1 MAFHHAEQV
10 HFHVPHADGGA
21 PALVVHAYRTGET
34 IYPPPSP
41 SPRRERT
48 KPAWAVLMGCLLAV
62 GLAGNGAVLGSE
74 TTDRWVAVACLVLGA
89 AIGVVLGRSRL
100 RRRPE
105 QPPSEQEL
113 RQAAS
118 SLARTLTEQYAR
130 DQAAVRIDDPGPLP
144 VRWAEAPSGLG
155 DHAVN
160 FAGAGEA
167 VPRLDG
173 SFSHIVRTYESLP
186 HGRLVILGEAGAGKS
201 VLVLHL
207 AAGLLARRKPGDP
220 VPVVFPVSSWDPGEG
235 TPLWWWAA
243 GWLAQT
249 HAWVLADD
257 GFPGSARAIAHGLIT
272 SGRVLPVL
280 DGFDELPD
288 ATRSKALAQL
298 CRSLLP
304 SGRFVLTSRTAEFT
318 EAVNAGE
325 LRIPKAAA
333 VQLQPL
339 EPDELRAYL
348 PRTSRERDDS
358 TTKWDRVLER
368 IAAVDAFPAPES
380 SARACGARASS
391 ALDSGARPSGAPDFS
406 APDSGARDSAAPD
419 SCDSAARR
427 LREVLR
433 TPLMVSL
440 ARAVYSDTT
449 AHPDELLEQ
458 SDLTTREAVE
468 RHLLSAFVDTAY
480 QPDPAAVPGRHDRV
494 TPGRARGYLVRLA
507 RGTGQDIAWWRLE
520 EQVPWTFRALLVSLP
535 LGLLL
540 AAAVA
545 ATALP
550 APGESAVPGL
560 GLRAGLLTLVAA
572 LCAGTLDWIGEHGTV
587 ARPPH
592 RLHSP
597 RREVRDS
604 LRRRPVGAVLSAVV
618 PVAGLAVWIWAVASG
633 NGVAVFF
640 ASFLLFA
647 PLAAVSR
654 ALAVVR
660 RPADLQASDPVTL
673 LREDRRTTLALAP
686 FTSPHTRSM
695 LSVQKALP
703 VLVIPTL
710 LFWGLGRGADAVTP
724 WRWVAVFGAL
734 AGWWCLWS
742 CAMSAWG
749 RFTLA
754 RWWLASTGRLPR
766 QLTDFLADAHRRG
779 VLRQTGGLYR
789 FRHIELQRSLA
800 AEPEP
805 RDAAGR
811 TGRARRLGIG
821 ALSAAMGA
829 TTAVLLVGSVFS
841 APGAMGPLRM
851 LAPACELLPLSSVR
865 PLMGHPGRGFG
876 GQQPVDIFSDARH
889 FLDDGF
895 RQPKRADDRHA
906 RARSSCVTTE
916 QSALR
921 PDTQVVLTVALAAGA
936 GMTDSA
942 ERAQYEV
949 EHPGLLD
956 ARVRSSGTG
965 WSVAAGTEWASSPD
979 PRSRRADE
987 DIPVGWARGRVG
999 NALVA
1004 VDVALEFGTER
1015 QAREAAETLVRQV
1028 LDRIR
1033 LTYGLQAGPVPEGRP
1048 LTRVPESGISDASR
1062 FGVFDRKRTG
1072 RLGGAAWEEAD
1083 PARVVA
1089 LDELVGLRVPR
1100 EARCS
1105 TGEGEGE
1112 GEGDGDGDGG
1122 QETGTGT
1129 GDVTGRWLA
1138 CTVSR
1143 GPAAGFRMDVVFAG
1157 CGASCSAS
1165 ERRAFTDRRPG
1176 RTVADWDHH
1185 GTVAHD
1191 RSPGSGYLYRTLKA
1205 TYHQGRNEA
1214 VPLEVLLWL
1223 HVSSPTYPDLA
1234 DKILN
1239 DVWSQTEAGR

>member
-10 HFHVPHADGGA
+10 HFHVPHADGGG

-34 IYPPPSP
+34 IYPPRSP
-41 SPRRERT
+41 SPRRART
-48 KPAWAVLMGCLLAV
+48 RTASAILMAGVLAV

-74 TTDRWVAVACLVLGA
+74 TTDRWAAVACLVLGT
-89 AIGVVLGRSRL
+89 AIGVFLGRSRL

-105 QPPSEQEL
+105 QPLSEHEL

-118 SLARTLTEQYAR
+118 SLARTLAQQYAR
-130 DQAAVRIDDPGPLP
+130 DRAAVRIDDPGPLP
-144 VRWAEAPSGLG
+144 VRWAAAPSGIG
-155 DHAVN
+155 DHPVN
-160 FAGAGEA
+160 LAGAGEA
-167 VPRLDG
+167 APRLDG
-173 SFSHIVRTYESLP
+173 SFSDIVRTYESLP

-207 AAGLLARRKPGDP
+207 AAGLLARRETGDP

-257 GFPGSARAIAHGLIT
+257 GLPASARSVAHGLIT
-272 SGRVLPVL
+272 SGRILPVL

-288 ATRSKALAQL
+288 ATRTKALAQL

-304 SGRFVLTSRTAEFT
+304 AGRFVLTSRTAEFT
-318 EAVNAGE
+318 DAVNAGE
-325 LRIPKAAA
+325 LRIPKTAA

-339 EPDELRAYL
+339 ELDELRAYL

-368 IAAVDAFPAPES
+368 MAAVATFPAADPGAPDSGPRDAGARDS
-380 SARACGARASS
+380 STHGCGAGDADTRDSDTR
-391 ALDSGARPSGAPDFS
+391 DSGARGSGAPAS
-406 APDSGARDSAAPD
+406 HDSV
-419 SCDSAARR
+419 ARR

-449 AHPDELLEQ
+449 ARPDELLSQ
-458 SDLTTREAVE
+458 GDLTSREAVE

-480 QPDPAAVPGRHDRV
+480 QPDPAGVPGRHDRV
-494 TPGRARGYLVRLA
+494 TPGRARRYLARLA

-520 EQVPWTFRALLVSLP
+520 EQVPWAFRALLVSLP

-545 ATALP
+545 VTALP
-550 APGESAVPGL
+550 APGEPDVPGI
-560 GLRAGLLTLVAA
+560 GLRAGLLALVAA
-572 LCAGTLDWIGEHGTV
+572 LCAGALDWIGEHGSV

-597 RREVRDS
+597 RRQVLHS
-604 LRRRPVGAVLSAVV
+604 LRERPVGAVLSASV
-618 PVAGLAVWIWAVASG
+618 PVAALAVWIWAVASG
-633 NGVAVFF
+633 NGVAVLF
-640 ASFLLFA
+640 ASFLLLA
-647 PLAAVSR
+647 PLTAVSR
-654 ALAVVR
+654 TLAVVR
-660 RPADLQASDPVTL
+660 RPADLQGSDPVTL
-673 LREDRRTTLALAP
+673 LREDRRATLALAAL
-686 FTSPHTRSM
+686 TSPHTRSM
-695 LSVQKALP
+695 LSAQKTLP
-703 VLVIPTL
+703 VLVIATL

-724 WRWVAVFGAL
+724 WRWAVVYGAVAV
-734 AGWWCLWS
+734 WWFLWS
-742 CAMSAWG
+742 CVLSAWG

-754 RWWLASTGRLPR
+754 RWWLASTGRLPLR
-766 QLTDFLADAHRRG
+766 LTEFLADAHRRG

-800 AEPEP
+800 AGPEP
-805 RDAAGR
+805 RSAPVR
-811 TGRARRLGIG
+811 TGRVRRLGVG
-821 ALSAAMGA
+821 VLSAATGA
-829 TTAVLLVGSVFS
+829 TTVVLLVGSVLS
-841 APGAMGPLRM
+841 APGAMGPLHT
-851 LAPACELLPLSSVR
+851 LATACDLLPLSSVR
-865 PLMGHPGRGFG
+865 PLMGYPGRGFG
-876 GQQPVDIFSDARH
+876 GQPPVDIFSDAGR
-889 FLDDGF
+889 FLEDGF
-895 RQPKRADDRHA
+895 RQPKKADDRRA
-906 RARSSCVTTE
+906 RARTSCVTTE

-921 PDTQVVLTVALAAGA
+921 PETQVVLTVALAAGA

-949 EHPGLLD
+949 EHPGLLN
-956 ARVRSSGTG
+956 ARVRGSGTD

-979 PRSRRADE
+979 ARSRRADE
-987 DIPVGWARGRVG
+987 DIPVGWARGRIG

-1004 VDVALEFGTER
+1004 VDAALEFGTER
-1015 QAREAAETLVRQV
+1015 QARDTAETLVRQV

-1033 LTYGLQAGPVPEGRP
+1033 RTHGLPGGPVPEGPP
-1048 LTRVPESGISDASR
+1048 LTRVPESGVSDASR
-1062 FGVFDRKRTG
+1062 FGIFDRKRAG
-1072 RLGGAAWEEAD
+1072 RLGGAVWADSD

-1100 EARCS
+1100 DARCS
-1105 TGEGEGE
+1105 TGGE
-1112 GEGDGDGDGG
+1112 DGG
-1122 QETGTGT
+1122 QEAGTSG
-1129 GDVTGRWLA
+1129 VTGRWLA
-1138 CTVSR
+1138 CTVSS
-1143 GPAAGFRMDVVFAG
+1143 GPAAGFRADLVFAA

-1165 ERRAFTDRRPG
+1165 EQRAFTDRRPG
-1176 RTVADWDHH
+1176 KPLADWDHR

-1191 RSPGSGYLYRTLKA
+1191 RSPGSGYLYRTLAA
-1205 TYHQGRNEA
+1205 TTHQGSKRA

-1223 HVSSPTYPDLA
+1223 RVTSSPTYPDLA
-1234 DKILN
+1234 DKVLN
-1239 DVWSQTEAGR
+1239 DVWTQTETGR

>member
-10 HFHVPHADGGA
+10 HFHVPHADGGG

-34 IYPPPSP
+34 IYPPRSP
-41 SPRRERT
+41 APRRERT
-48 KPAWAVLMGCLLAV
+48 RTAAAVLMGCLLAV

-74 TTDRWVAVACLVLGA
+74 TTDRWAAVACLVLGT
-89 AIGVVLGRSRL
+89 AIGGVLGRSRL

-118 SLARTLTEQYAR
+118 SLARTLAEQYAR

-144 VRWAEAPSGLG
+144 VRWAAAPSGIG
-155 DHAVN
+155 DHPVN
-160 FAGAGEA
+160 LAGAGEA

-173 SFSHIVRTYESLP
+173 SFSDIVRTYESLP

-207 AAGLLARRKPGDP
+207 AAGLLARRETGDP

-257 GFPGSARAIAHGLIT
+257 GLPASARAVAHGLIT

-304 SGRFVLTSRTAEFT
+304 AGRFVLTSRTAEFT
-318 EAVNAGE
+318 DAVNAGE
-325 LRIPKAAA
+325 LRIPKTAA

-339 EPDELRAYL
+339 ELDELRAYL

-368 IAAVDAFPAPES
+368 LATVAAAPAADS
-380 SARACGARASS
+380 RAA
-391 ALDSGARPSGAPDFS
+391 DSGT
-406 APDSGARDSAAPD
+406 PDSGARHSSTHGSGTADSSARDPGARDPGTHGSGTAD
-419 SCDSAARR
+419 SHDSAARR

-449 AHPDELLEQ
+449 ARPDELLSQ
-458 SDLTTREAVE
+458 GDLTSREAVE

-480 QPDPAAVPGRHDRV
+480 QPDPAGVPGRRDRV
-494 TPGRARGYLVRLA
+494 TPGRARRYLARLA

-520 EQVPWTFRALLVSLP
+520 EQVPWAFRALLVSLP

-545 ATALP
+545 VTALP
-550 APGESAVPGL
+550 APGEPDVPGV
-560 GLRAGLLTLVAA
+560 GLRAGLLALVAA
-572 LCAGTLDWIGEHGTV
+572 LCAGTLDWIGEHGSV
-587 ARPPH
+587 ARPPY

-597 RREVRDS
+597 RRQVLDS
-604 LRRRPVGAVLSAVV
+604 LRERPVGAVLSASV

-633 NGVAVFF
+633 NGVAVLF
-640 ASFLLFA
+640 ASFLLLA
-647 PLAAVSR
+647 PLTAVSR
-654 ALAVVR
+654 TLTAVR
-660 RPADLQASDPVTL
+660 RPADLQGSDPVTL
-673 LREDRRTTLALAP
+673 LREDRRATLALAAL
-686 FTSPHTRSM
+686 TSPHTRSM

-703 VLVIPTL
+703 VLVIATL

-724 WRWVAVFGAL
+724 WRWAAVYGAL
-734 AGWWCLWS
+734 AVWWFLWS
-742 CAMSAWG
+742 CVLSAWG

-754 RWWLASTGRLPR
+754 RWWLASTGRLPLR
-766 QLTDFLADAHRRG
+766 LTEFLADAHRRG

-800 AEPEP
+800 AGPEP
-805 RDAAGR
+805 RGAELR
-811 TGRARRLGIG
+811 TGRVRRLGVG
-821 ALSAAMGA
+821 VLSAATGL

-841 APGAMGPLRM
+841 APGAMGPLRT
-851 LAPACELLPLSSVR
+851 LATACDLLPLSSVR

-876 GQQPVDIFSDARH
+876 GQPPIDIFSDAGR
-889 FLDDGF
+889 FLEDGF
-895 RQPKRADDRHA
+895 RQPKKADDRRA

-921 PDTQVVLTVALAAGA
+921 PETQVVLTVALATGA

-949 EHPGLLD
+949 EHPGLLN
-956 ARVRSSGTG
+956 ARVRSSGTD
-965 WSVAAGTEWASSPD
+965 WSVAAGTEWASSFD
-979 PRSRRADE
+979 ARSRRADE
-987 DIPVGWARGRVG
+987 DIPVGWARGRIG

-1033 LTYGLQAGPVPEGRP
+1033 RTHGLRGGPVPEGPP
-1048 LTRVPESGISDASR
+1048 LTRVPESGVSAASR
-1062 FGVFDRKRTG
+1062 FGIFDRERTG
-1072 RLGGAAWEEAD
+1072 RLGGAVWAESD

-1105 TGEGEGE
+1105 TGDE
-1112 GEGDGDGDGG
+1112 DGG
-1122 QETGTGT
+1122 QVAGTGAF
-1129 GDVTGRWLA
+1129 TGRWLA
-1138 CTVSR
+1138 CTVSS
-1143 GPAAGFRMDVVFAG
+1143 GPAAGFRTDLVFAA
-1157 CGASCSAS
+1157 CDASCSAS

-1176 RTVADWDHH
+1176 KPLTDWDHRD
-1185 GTVAHD
+1185 TVAHD
-1191 RSPGSGYLYRTLKA
+1191 RSPGSGYLYRTLRA
-1205 TYHQGRNEA
+1205 TSHQGSKEA
-1214 VPLEVLLWL
+1214 VPVEVLLWL
-1223 HVSSPTYPDLA
+1223 RVTSPPRYPDLA
-1234 DKILN
+1234 DKVLN
-1239 DVWSQTEAGR
+1239 DVWTQTETGR